1 MLTAHCIQA
10 LKLLVRLVGRYS
22 LISRIVAWVRNLRR
36 WAFDGLAGCAT
47 RSSTLFGGTPGEGY
61 HWHDGSSMSCAPQ
74 VTLPHD
80 HDHTERS
87 VLAHDINDR
96 DEYRPG
102 EQTPSREA
110 AETVNTQNPTS
121 PPGPTPTTSPSS
133 FPSYPSSALSPT
145 APELLVQR
153 YHRGGTITKTD
164 VKVTLEPHTRSF
176 TRDDPPGW
184 AGHVHPEGALYYAH
198 DSMNIFTDC
207 PMHEKSTF
215 ELVMKFIHE
224 IQEFRSTNGIP
235 LDPKV
240 DLVLEVTTDEQ
251 GPPTC
256 GYYLADHNK
265 RTIFWYHAFAM
276 ERLPRCYEVYGPRSS
291 NHIQIELTAQYWF
304 HCSQF
309 SDNLPVTPEL
319 VCELRDT
326 VLYNITDS
334 LDSQTATLPHSVDD
348 LMKMLTVI
356 ESLKENIDTPYT
368 STVISRFLW
377 MFGSSFSSSC
387 HGRCDIDSYPEYHK
401 FYNFHGETFARLDR
415 RTSVFGYV
423 STRSLLLRILT
434 PILFNAPSSHLRTL
448 EEVYVDEILNLS
460 SWCRVVDTLSL
471 EWQEHILFATVL
483 MNAGIA
489 FLAIPTVDN
498 GQNTFTRSTGQIAGY
513 ISVIASLGSVI
524 VGLILLHK
532 NRTRK
537 TDLDAMA
544 SFLGGHFH
552 AYFGLETLA
561 LLYSLPFALL
571 MWGQVCFF
579 AHFLGLIPE
588 QIYRRTIAFLIAF
601 LVMCLQSS
609 NASARALVAC
619 STAVVMFGVLWCFQ
633 PGQISVLQRIP
644 RGLGALWIWNR
655 VSPRIGAV

>member
-1 MLTAHCIQA
+1 MLSAHCIQA
-10 LKLLVRLVGRYS
+10 LKPLVRLVGRYPPAKF
-22 LISRIVAWVRNLRR
+22 ISRIVAWVRNLRR
-36 WAFDGLAGCAT
+36 WVFASDGLAGCAT
-47 RSSTLFGGTPGEGY
+47 RSSMLSGGTPGY
-61 HWHDGSSMSCAPQ
+61 HGSSPMSCAPQ

-80 HDHTERS
+80 HDHTEPS
-87 VLAHDINDR
+87 VLAHDIIDR
-96 DEYRPG
+96 DEAQPG

-110 AETVNTQNPTS
+110 AETVNTQNPSS

-215 ELVMKFIHE
+215 EIVMKFIHA
-224 IQEFRSTNGIP
+224 IQEFRSANGILP
-235 LDPKV
+235 DPKV
-240 DLVLEVTTDEQ
+240 DLVLEVTIDDSEQ
-251 GPPTC
+251 GPSTC
-256 GYYLADHNK
+256 GYYLADHDK
-265 RTIFWYHAFAM
+265 RTIFWYHSFAM

-334 LDSQTATLPHSVDD
+334 LDSQTTTLPHSVDD

-356 ESLKENIDTPYT
+356 ESLKGNLSI
-368 STVISRFLW
+368 F
-377 MFGSSFSSSC
+377 
-387 HGRCDIDSYPEYHK
+387 DSVNCAEYHK

-415 RTSVFGYV
+415 RTSVFGHV
-423 STRSLLLRILT
+423 SARSILLRILT

-448 EEVYVDEILNLS
+448 EEVYVDEVLNLS

-544 SFLGGHFH
+544 SFLGSHFH

-571 MWGQVCFF
+571 MWG
-579 AHFLGLIPE
+579 
-588 QIYRRTIAFLIAF
+588 TIAFLIAF

-609 NASARALVAC
+609 DASARALVAC

-655 VSPRIGAV
+655 VSPIIGAV